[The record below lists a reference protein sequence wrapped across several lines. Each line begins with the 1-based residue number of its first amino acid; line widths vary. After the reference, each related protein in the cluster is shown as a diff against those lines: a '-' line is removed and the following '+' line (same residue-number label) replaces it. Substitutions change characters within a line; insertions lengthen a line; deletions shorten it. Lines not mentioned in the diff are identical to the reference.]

1 MATPVDTRPPTSV
14 RRPVVPHHKS
24 GWRKRLA
31 RDRTLL
37 LMVIPALVLFLLFH
51 YVPLLGNVIAFQDYV
66 PFIGINDSPFVGFDN
81 FTTLFNDP
89 AFWRAVGNTLVITAL
104 NLVLFFP
111 VPIGLAIL
119 LDGMYAHRVKKFV
132 QGVVFLPHF
141 ISWVVIVTLFTQVL
155 GAAGILNHTLQANGF
170 APLDIIGNPDAF
182 RLVLV
187 SQVIWKDAGWACIIF
202 LAALSS
208 IDPQRYES
216 AAIDGA
222 GYWRRLWH
230 VTLPGIRPVIIILL
244 ILRLGDALSV
254 GFEQVLLQRNSVGPE
269 AGDVLD
275 TYSYFFGVV
284 GGNWSVAAAA
294 GLFKGVIGLALV
306 LGANKVAH
314 MLGED
319 GVYTRR

>member
-1 MATPVDTRPPTSV
+1 MATLTETPVEIHQPASKTKRGP
-14 RRPVVPHHKS
+14 
-24 GWRKRLA
+24 GWRRRFV
-31 RDRTLL
+31 RDRALL
-37 LMVIPALVLFLLFH
+37 LMVVPALLLFLLFN
-51 YVPLLGNVIAFQDYV
+51 YLPLLGNVIAFQDYV
-66 PFIGINDSPFVGFDN
+66 PFIGISASPFVGIAN
-81 FTTLFNDP
+81 FVTLFQDP
-89 AFWRAVGNTLVITAL
+89 AFWHAVGNTLVITAM
-104 NLVLFFP
+104 NLLLFFP

-119 LDGMYAHRVKKFV
+119 LDGMFSQRIKKFV
-132 QGVVFLPHF
+132 QNVMFLPHF

-155 GAAGILNHTLQANGF
+155 GAAGIVNHTLQSHGF
-170 APLDIIGNPDAF
+170 TPLDIVGNPAAF
-182 RLVLV
+182 KLVLV

-202 LAALSS
+202 LAALSG
-208 IDPQRYES
+208 IDPQQYES
-216 AAIDGA
+216 SAIDGA

-230 VTLPGIRPVIIILL
+230 VTLPGIRPVIMILL

-254 GFEQVLLQRNSVGPE
+254 GFEQVLLQRDSVGPE

-294 GLFKGVIGLALV
+294 GLFKGVIGLTLV

-314 MLGED
+314 LLGED